1 MSSHVSCMWITCV
14 SYVIACVL
22 HAAYMRFTHYVT
34 CIQIGTALLDF
45 ILVAPESQ
53 DMFINAG
60 YPPCVTLAA
69 AFFSSNPYSTPDPYI
84 GSLEG
89 CCRRILGFHTNL
101 LPLSTSNC
109 ACLIQTKTGS
119 RNENRTWLTPGRWNC
134 VRSIVFVILTLGQ
147 KWSILVAINDR
158 SLRLDRGQHLT
169 GTHFL

>member
-1 MSSHVSCMWITCV
+1 MFITCDIACHRMCVACGLHVFRMSSHVSCMWITCV

-69 AFFSSNPYSTPDPYI
+69 AFFSSNPYSTPDPPVHRLV
-84 GSLEG
+84 G
-89 CCRRILGFHTNL
+89 RL
-101 LPLSTSNC
+101 LS
-109 ACLIQTKTGS
+109 
-119 RNENRTWLTPGRWNC
+119 
-134 VRSIVFVILTLGQ
+134 
-147 KWSILVAINDR
+147 
-158 SLRLDRGQHLT
+158 
-169 GTHFL
+169 